1 MGQDYESNSLNL
13 LTAIAMGTGVMIG
26 AGIFALTGQ
35 IAELAGPWFPV
46 AFLLAAI
53 VSAFSAYSYTRMA
66 SAYPSAGGIAMFLNK
81 AYGRGVI
88 TGGCAILMVLS
99 MVINES
105 LVART
110 FGTYALQPFDVP
122 EDSFWIPALG
132 LGLICFAFIVNA
144 ARNRWISSIS
154 LISAF
159 LKIGGILIFA
169 GVTIWASDLA
179 FKPVEQGLMPED
191 SSGATAAM
199 NLLASVALGILAY
212 KGFTTITN
220 SGDELK
226 NPEQNIGRAIFVSLV
241 ICALVY
247 LVVSWAV
254 GSNLSVEEIAKA
266 KDYALAEAARPV
278 VGEMG
283 LWFTV
288 AVAIVATASG
298 LLASIFAVS
307 RMLAM
312 LTEMELVPHRHF
324 GLPGSI
330 HFHTLIYSVV
340 IAGILTA
347 FLDLSRIASLGAIFY
362 LVMDIAVHW
371 GVLRHL
377 RKDVEAKAWI
387 LISAIVLDAVMLVAF
402 LYAKLNSDPAV
413 VYTGIGGVAA
423 VFAFEAL
430 FLRRHPDEDGE
441 DPNYHLSNN

>member
-1 MGQDYESNSLNL
+1 MSQEYEANSLNL
-13 LTAIAMGTGVMIG
+13 PSAIAMGTGVMIG

-35 IAELAGPWFPV
+35 IAELSGAWFPAV
-46 AFLLAAI
+46 FVIAAI

-66 SAYPSAGGIAMFLNK
+66 SAFPSAGGIAMFLNK

-88 TGGCAILMVLS
+88 TGSCAILMVLS

-110 FGTYALQPFDVP
+110 FGTYALQPFDLP
-122 EDSFWIPALG
+122 EDSVWVPVLG
-132 LGLICFAFIVNA
+132 LGLISLAFIVNA
-144 ARNRWISSIS
+144 ARNKWISAIS
-154 LISAF
+154 LVSAF
-159 LKIGGILIFA
+159 LKIGGILIFSA
-169 GVTIWASDLA
+169 VTIWASDFQFAPFQQGQNDGSGGSGITDTLA
-179 FKPVEQGLMPED
+179 
-191 SSGATAAM
+191 A
-199 NLLASVALGILAY
+199 VALGILAY

-220 SGDELK
+220 SGDELQ
-226 NPEQNIGRAIFVSLV
+226 NPQQNIGRAIFSSLL
-241 ICALVY
+241 ICTVVY
-247 LVVSWAV
+247 GFVSWAV
-254 GSNLSVEEIAKA
+254 GSNLSIEEISNA

-278 VGEMG
+278 VGQFG

-288 AVAIVATASG
+288 AIAIIATASG

-330 HFHTLIYSVV
+330 HFHTLIYTVV
-340 IAGILTA
+340 IAGALTA

-377 RKDVEAKAWI
+377 REQVSAKPWI
-387 LISAIVLDAVMLVAF
+387 LITAIVLDAVILAAF
-402 LYAKLNSDPAV
+402 IFAKLGSDPIV
-413 VYTGIGGVAA
+413 VYSGLGGIAA
-423 VFAFEAL
+423 VIAFEAA
-430 FLRRHPDEDGE
+430 FLKRHPQGHSG
-441 DPNYHLSNN
+441 DPNYHLDQD